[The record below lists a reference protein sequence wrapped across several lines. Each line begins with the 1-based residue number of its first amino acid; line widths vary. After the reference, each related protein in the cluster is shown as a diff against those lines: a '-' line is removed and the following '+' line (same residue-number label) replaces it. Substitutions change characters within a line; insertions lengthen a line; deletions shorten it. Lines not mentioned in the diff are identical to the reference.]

1 MKTTRN
7 TAKADANAARR
18 PPRQPR
24 MRDVAEL
31 AKVSLGTVSRVI
43 NDNRTVAEPIR
54 RRVLDAAQQLGF
66 VPDAI
71 ARSLRTQ
78 ATRVIGCLVPD
89 VANPLYAEIVGA
101 AEAVLRAS
109 GYNLVLASSRFR
121 HETELNILDVFRS
134 RRLDGLIAAVTRDTD
149 EKTIAAIK
157 NLNFPIVL
165 IERNMP
171 HSSDCVVTDHASG
184 MRQATDY
191 LLALGHKR
199 IGVLTAPE
207 TILTGRERA
216 AGFRA
221 AHEAAKIP
229 LDPNIAV
236 YDSFED
242 TLAYDVAYA
251 MLMSSTPPTAIVAGA
266 SEMIGV
272 LKAAQVLG
280 LSVPRDLSVIVI
292 GDTTLAELHS
302 PPLTAVRWDVGR
314 VGLIAAQL
322 LLGKLSNT
330 PTSES
335 RRIALPTELLIR
347 HSCTTPGSPRA
358 RRN

>member
-1 MKTTRN
+1 
-7 TAKADANAARR
+7 
-18 PPRQPR
+18 
-24 MRDVAEL
+24 MRDVAAL

-54 RRVLDAAQQLGF
+54 RRVLEAAGQLGF

-101 AEAVLRAS
+101 AEAVLRAA

-121 HETELNILDVFRS
+121 HETELDILEVFRS
-134 RRLDGLIAAVTRDTD
+134 RRLDGLMAAVTRDRE
-149 EKTIAAIK
+149 EKTIAAIN
-157 NLNFPIVL
+157 NLNLPIVL
-165 IERNMP
+165 IERKLPNAT
-171 HSSDCVVTDHASG
+171 DCVVTDHASG
-184 MRQATDY
+184 IMQATDY
-191 LLALGHKR
+191 LLALGHRR

-207 TILTGRERA
+207 SILTGRERA

-221 AHEAAKIP
+221 AHEAAGVP
-229 LDPNIAV
+229 MDPKLAI
-236 YDSFED
+236 YDSFND
-242 TLAYDVAYA
+242 TLAYDVAYG
-251 MLMSSTPPTAIVAGA
+251 MLMSGSPPTAIVAGA
-266 SEMIGV
+266 NEMIGV
-272 LKAAQVLG
+272 LKAARVLG
-280 LSVPRDLSVIVI
+280 LNIPRDLSVIVI

-322 LLGKLSNT
+322 LLGKLSNQ
-330 PTSES
+330 PVSDA

-347 HSCTTPGSPRA
+347 HSCTTPGSPKPK
-358 RRN
+358 RRQ